1 MNSEEYAA
9 VVHEERGG
17 FRFTA
22 RYLPPDAM
30 MVNHYRAYEEQC
42 ERVIADRSLSELDRT
57 RSLNRLRREVERVR
71 SGYEETWSFQ
81 LTIEPL
87 HGRDLVYE
95 FEGAAL
101 IGGYESWLQ
110 TLMFGLQAHLVL
122 SNKTGTAPPMGYHMD
137 RTFGTVQSRTFLIS
151 FARTGE
157 LEKFEEGAEL
167 VVGEFGLG
175 TGSVTFRFEQLSDTV
190 EYLL

>member
-1 MNSEEYAA
+1 MRKHSLFVIVPLLAFSSNLSSGCAPRAFEDAEALYAFVNSEEYAA

-87 HGRDLVYE
+87 NGRDLVYE

-101 IGGYESWLQ
+101 I
-110 TLMFGLQAHLVL
+110 
-122 SNKTGTAPPMGYHMD
+122 
-137 RTFGTVQSRTFLIS
+137 
-151 FARTGE
+151 
-157 LEKFEEGAEL
+157 
-167 VVGEFGLG
+167 
-175 TGSVTFRFEQLSDTV
+175 
-190 EYLL
+190 